1 MTPIDKQDF
10 GYLLGREV
18 AIIEKMFNYGPEFNF
33 FGKVAI
39 NPKQKLHYHSLKAL
53 NNEKHNL
60 HPELLEVIS
69 ARYNSNKNLDLPSFL
84 KPTVR
89 VSFALGYYHE
99 LKHILDNYPVLGIV
113 EEKKIEY
120 VPQEVE
126 VKENNIITELQKQ
139 YGTHQ

>member
-18 AIIEKMFNYGPEFNF
+18 AIIEKMFNYKPEFNF

-39 NPKQKLHYHSLKAL
+39 NPKHMLPYHRLKAL
-53 NNEKHNL
+53 KNEKHNL
-60 HPELLEVIS
+60 HPELLEVVS
-69 ARYNSNKNLDLPSFL
+69 ANFSDTNLDLPSFL
-84 KPTVR
+84 KPSVR
-89 VSFALGYYHE
+89 ASFALGYYHE
-99 LKHILDNYPVLGIV
+99 LKHITDNYPVLGIV

-126 VKENNIITELQKQ
+126 VKENNIIAELQK
-139 YGTHQ
+139 

>member
-18 AIIEKMFNYGPEFNF
+18 AIIEKMFNYKPEFNF
-33 FGKVAI
+33 FGKVAN
-39 NPKQKLHYHSLKAL
+39 NPKHMLPYHSLKAL
-53 NNEKHNL
+53 KNEKHNL
-60 HPELLEVIS
+60 HPELLEVVS

-89 VSFALGYYHE
+89 ASFALGYYHE
-99 LKHILDNYPVLGIV
+99 LKHIDDNYPVLGIV
-113 EEKKIEY
+113 EEKKVEY

-126 VKENNIITELQKQ
+126 VKENNIIEELQK
-139 YGTHQ
+139 